1 MNRRTFAIVHMVA
14 LPILLG
20 VSWLITVYLYAW
32 WTESGRLYFDSF
44 NLIQEDVSSVE
55 NPFHLRFLITKGKDE
70 ASCQLVAQTSEFRRV
85 WLAETKMGPGGI
97 KLRIEIDPSVV
108 DEPNRFGLLR
118 EIPIVALNSQGALF
132 RFNRDIVFERPRG
145 PLNAELR
152 ALARSLSTQGKQ
164 VISDEDARDLAL
176 RTSQLVDEC
185 HGVSTWGNEYWQ
197 LRLISGT
204 VEQIII
210 AACVFCILVFLFE
223 ILLSMLGFSSVLVAV
238 NAAEFW
244 IDLVPYI
251 GFFGTIY
258 GMSEALWILGAIDI
272 SDPVEKAT
280 LIGPITGNISLA
292 METSQ
297 LGIIFFLIASLVARV
312 IRIAIRDLD

>member
-1 MNRRTFAIVHMVA
+1 
-14 LPILLG
+14 
-20 VSWLITVYLYAW
+20 
-32 WTESGRLYFDSF
+32 
-44 NLIQEDVSSVE
+44 
-55 NPFHLRFLITKGKDE
+55 
-70 ASCQLVAQTSEFRRV
+70 
-85 WLAETKMGPGGI
+85 
-97 KLRIEIDPSVV
+97 
-108 DEPNRFGLLR
+108 
-118 EIPIVALNSQGALF
+118 
-132 RFNRDIVFERPRG
+132 
-145 PLNAELR
+145 
-152 ALARSLSTQGKQ
+152 
-164 VISDEDARDLAL
+164 
-176 RTSQLVDEC
+176 
-185 HGVSTWGNEYWQ
+185 
-197 LRLISGT
+197 
-204 VEQIII
+204 
-210 AACVFCILVFLFE
+210 
-223 ILLSMLGFSSVLVAV
+223 MLGFSSVLVAV